1 MIFDDC
7 CVDFAQHVM
16 NDAQERKGRR
26 IPRIEFQNALVSL
39 FRVFMFPISHDSG
52 SELKGWRDTELK
64 LTLASCNMSRG

>member
-39 FRVFMFPISHDSG
+39 FRVFVFPISYDSG
-52 SELKGWRDTELK
+52 SELEGSRDTELK
-64 LTLASCNMSRG
+64 LTLASCNMFRG